1 MNGPYEIIPGV
12 QKDVFFPLY
21 ALDGTDILT
30 TSPTFASGDAKF
42 KVDGGTSTNF
52 TPQHRG
58 DGIYL
63 VSITAGSTT
72 AGNKSGLLVVRDLTS
87 PQTWLSTALE
97 VRILSLAEVASRYYD
112 GPVGPGV
119 YFQQTTGA
127 AGTTLGTNGTATN
140 PCSSIGDAKSI
151 ADTLGVNLIYM
162 LPDASATFTASAND
176 YHFYGTGNRSSAE
189 VILGG
194 QDIKNAKFE
203 GIKVSG
209 TSGATGD
216 ATFINCEL
224 DSVTGLRGLA
234 KECGLTG
241 TSSVIASTAMTFE
254 KCYSLVPGASTP
266 GLTFAASASVGFR
279 HYSGGIQ
286 FNSGAA
292 TNAVTVE
299 GVGKLVIAA
308 TCTSLAV
315 QVRGAWLVSDLG
327 TTSSLTYD
335 SHMQTALDILEDTGT
350 TIPGELA
357 SIETKI
363 DTVDT
368 VVDRIEID
376 TTSIET
382 KVDTVDTVVDAILVD
397 TGTDIPATLT
407 TIEGKVDTVDTVV
420 DAILIDTGTSL
431 PATLTTIDGKVD
443 TVDTVVDAIL
453 VDTGTDIPAQITA
466 LNDFDP
472 ATDAVANVTTVGSVT
487 GLNASLLDA
496 AITTRSTFDPATD
509 TVTNV
514 TNVASVTS
522 QVQSNLR
529 SVDGVALAT
538 HTAGKV
544 PADATATVSG
554 TVDAN
559 LIEVDGVTL
568 ATHTAGKVP
577 ADATATIGIA
587 AYLGAIWFD
596 DSAATTGTTIGT
608 HGLPD
613 APVNDFD
620 DAVALCKSTGL
631 NRIYAIASTCSP
643 TSTLTDLEIV
653 GIGSSTY
660 NFGGVV
666 HTNVRLVGMLV
677 FGICGAASNVSIDGG
692 TLSTTTTFKSV
703 DGVRSALL
711 NGTVALQGGSWSYF
725 DNCSHAASSP
735 LIFDMTANTS
745 SLAMSKF
752 SGEVTLS
759 NLDATNT
766 VVIDGQCSV
775 ILDSSCTGGRVYV
788 RGQIDVTDNSN
799 NTVTVTA
806 VTGVNLTEIMGQ
818 TAPVETWVR
827 ILNATIDAT
836 VTSGGGS
843 TDSWSST
850 GIPTTNDAQLID
862 KVGVFVD
869 GNAKLRGFV
878 VTGYTDS
885 TKTLTVDR
893 LNVAPSNGDR
903 FLIFA

>member
-12 QKDVFFPLY
+12 QKQVFFPLY

-30 TSPTFASGDAKF
+30 TSPTFASGDAKL

-52 TPQHRG
+52 TPQNRG
-58 DGIYL
+58 DGIYT
-63 VSITAGSTT
+63 VTITAGSTT
-72 AGNKSGLLVVRDLTS
+72 AGDENGLLVVRDLTS

-140 PCSSIGDAKSI
+140 PCSSIADAKSI

-216 ATFINCEL
+216 ATFVNCEL
-224 DSVTGLRGLA
+224 ESVTGLRGLA

-308 TCTSLAV
+308 SCTSLAV

-335 SHMQTALDILEDTGT
+335 SHMQTAMAILEDTGT

-357 SIETKI
+357 GIE
-363 DTVDT
+363 
-368 VVDRIEID
+368 
-376 TTSIET
+376 S

-397 TGTDIPATLT
+397 TGTDIPATL
-407 TIEGKVDTVDTVV
+407 
-420 DAILIDTGTSL
+420 A
-431 PATLTTIDGKVD
+431 TIDGKVD

-453 VDTGTDIPAQITA
+453 VDTGTDLPASLATIDGKVDAVDTVVDRILVDTGTDLKAQISA

-472 ATDAVANVTTVGSVT
+472 ATDTVANVTTVGSVT
-487 GLNASLLDA
+487 SPV
-496 AITTRSTFDPATD
+496 TT
-509 TVTNV
+509 TVTG
-514 TNVASVTS
+514 TIDA
-522 QVQSNLR
+522 NLIE
-529 SVDGVALAT
+529 VDGVALAT

-544 PADATATVSG
+544 PADATAIVSG
-554 TVDAN
+554 TMDAN
-559 LIEVDGVTL
+559 LVEVDGVSL
-568 ATHTAGKVP
+568 ASHASGHVPSDLKKVWGVDSAGVP
-577 ADATATIGIA
+577 ASDPYRLYGQVI
-587 AYLGAIWFD
+587 
-596 DSAATTGTTIGT
+596 DS
-608 HGLPD
+608 
-613 APVNDFD
+613 
-620 DAVALCKSTGL
+620 
-631 NRIYAIASTCSP
+631 
-643 TSTLTDLEIV
+643 
-653 GIGSSTY
+653 SSTY
-660 NFGGVV
+660 TQAR
-666 HTNVRLVGMLV
+666 TNLPTFMGLTS
-677 FGICGAASNVSIDGG
+677 SNVIVGRG
-692 TLSTTTTFKSV
+692 IRWLSGPLRGRISPV
-703 DGVRSALL
+703 E
-711 NGTVALQGGSWSYF
+711 SY
-725 DNCSHAASSP
+725 
-735 LIFDMTANTS
+735 
-745 SLAMSKF
+745 
-752 SGEVTLS
+752 
-759 NLDATNT
+759 
-766 VVIDGQCSV
+766 DGQ
-775 ILDSSCTGGRVYV
+775 
-788 RGQIDVTDNSN
+788 
-799 NTVTVTA
+799 
-806 VTGVNLTEIMGQ
+806 
-818 TAPVETWVR
+818 
-827 ILNATIDAT
+827 
-836 VTSGGGS
+836 
-843 TDSWSST
+843 T
-850 GIPTTNDAQLID
+850 GIVYFTEATTVPQ
-862 KVGVFVD
+862 
-869 GNAKLRGFV
+869 
-878 VTGYTDS
+878 
-885 TKTLTVDR
+885 
-893 LNVAPSNGDR
+893 NGDS
-903 FLIFA
+903 FELV

>member
-12 QKDVFFPLY
+12 QKEVYFPLY

-30 TSPTFASGDAKF
+30 TSPTFASGDAKL
-42 KVDGGTSTNF
+42 KVDGGASTNF

-58 DGIYL
+58 DGIYT

-72 AGNKSGLLVVRDLTS
+72 AGDENGLLVVRDLTS
-87 PQTWLSTALE
+87 PQTWLSTAVE
-97 VRILSLAEVASRYYD
+97 VRILSLAEVASKYYD

-127 AGTTLGTNGTATN
+127 AGSTLGTNGTSTN
-140 PCSSIGDAKSI
+140 PCSNIADAKLV
-151 ADTLGVNLIYM
+151 ANTLGVNLIYM
-162 LPDASATFTASAND
+162 LPDASATFSAAAND
-176 YHFYGTGNRSSAE
+176 YRFYGTGNRNSAE

-209 TSGATGD
+209 ISGATGD

-224 DSVTGLRGLA
+224 ESVTGLRGLA
-234 KECGLTG
+234 KECGLNG
-241 TSSVIASTAMTFE
+241 TCSVITSTSMTFE

-266 GLTFAASASVGFR
+266 GLTLAASASVGFR

-299 GVGKLVIAA
+299 GAGKLVIAA

-335 SHMQTALDILEDTGT
+335 THMQTTKDILEDTDT

-357 SIETKI
+357 GIESKI

-382 KVDTVDTVVDAILVD
+382 KVDTVDAVVDAILVD

-420 DAILIDTGTSL
+420 DAILIDTGTDI

-466 LNDFDP
+466 LNNFDP
-472 ATDAVANVTTVGSVT
+472 ATDTVASVTTVGSVT
-487 GLNASLLDA
+487 N
-496 AITTRSTFDPATD
+496 P
-509 TVTNV
+509 V
-514 TNVASVTS
+514 SVTGT
-522 QVQSNLR
+522 VDSNLIQ
-529 SVDGVALAT
+529 VDGVVLAT

-559 LIEVDGVTL
+559 LIEVDGVVL

-613 APVNDFD
+613 APVNNFD
-620 DAVALCKSTGL
+620 DAVTLCKSTGL
-631 NRIYAIASTCSP
+631 NRIYALASTCLP

-660 NFGGVV
+660 NFGSVV
-666 HTNVRLVGMLV
+666 HTNVRLVGMSV

-711 NGTVALQGGSWSYF
+711 NGTIALQGSSWSYF
-725 DNCSHAASSP
+725 DNCSHAASAP

-752 SGEVTLS
+752 SGEVTLR
-759 NLDATNT
+759 NLDASNT

-788 RGQIDVTDNSN
+788 RGQIDVTDNAS

-806 VTGVNLTEIMGQ
+806 VTGVNLTEIMGEK
-818 TAPVETWVR
+818 APVETWVR

-893 LNVAPSNGDR
+893 LNVAPGNGDR

>member
-12 QKDVFFPLY
+12 QKSVFFPLY

-30 TSPTFASGDAKF
+30 TSPTFASGDAKL

-58 DGIYL
+58 DGIYT
-63 VSITAGSTT
+63 VTITAGSTT
-72 AGNKSGLLVVRDLTS
+72 AGDENGLLVVRDLTS

-140 PCSSIGDAKSI
+140 PCSSIADAKSI

-162 LPDASATFTASAND
+162 LPDASATFTAAAND
-176 YHFYGTGNRSSAE
+176 YHFYGTGNQSSAE

-194 QDIKNAKFE
+194 QDFKNAKFE

-216 ATFINCEL
+216 ATFINCVL

-315 QVRGAWLVSDLG
+315 QVRGSWLVSDLG

-335 SHMQTALDILEDTGT
+335 SNMQTALDILEDTDT

-357 SIETKI
+357 GIEAKI

-397 TGTDIPATLT
+397 TNTDIPATLT

-420 DAILIDTGTSL
+420 DAILIDTGTDI
-431 PATLTTIDGKVD
+431 PATLVSIEGKVD
-443 TVDTVVDAIL
+443 TVDTVVDSIL
-453 VDTGTDIPAQITA
+453 VDTGTDLKAQISA

-472 ATDAVANVTTVGSVT
+472 ATDTVANVTTVGSVT
-487 GLNASLLDA
+487 NPV
-496 AITTRSTFDPATD
+496 TT
-509 TVTNV
+509 
-514 TNVASVTS
+514 
-522 QVQSNLR
+522 
-529 SVDGVALAT
+529 
-538 HTAGKV
+538 
-544 PADATATVSG
+544 TVSG

-559 LIEVDGVTL
+559 VIEVDGVAL
-568 ATHTAGKVP
+568 VAHTAGKVP
-577 ADATATIGIA
+577 ADATATISGTIDANVIEIDGVALALPHGAGRMPSDSTSGIDVYAGAVYFNSSGSSGALFGTHGTPVLPSSNESDAVTLAGSTGLRRIFVTGDSLFA
-587 AYLGAIWFD
+587 ASGSISNMHFEGVGGEGAFSANAQNVLGCSFRNLKITGSFNAVAAENWFD
-596 DSAATTGTTIGT
+596 GCEMQTPTFNSDVYLDNCLIAGGTTINSG
-608 HGLPD
+608 D
-613 APVNDFD
+613 
-620 DAVALCKSTGL
+620 
-631 NRIYAIASTCSP
+631 
-643 TSTLTDLEIV
+643 TLYLRHCAAK
-653 GIGSSTY
+653 GSSARFQLPGASASLINLGWSGDLTLASMT
-660 NFGGVV
+660 NSSEVLIEGVGFV
-666 HTNVRLVGMLV
+666 T
-677 FGICGAASNVSIDGG
+677 ID
-692 TLSTTTTFKSV
+692 V
-703 DGVRSALL
+703 
-711 NGTVALQGGSWSYF
+711 
-725 DNCSHAASSP
+725 
-735 LIFDMTANTS
+735 
-745 SLAMSKF
+745 
-752 SGEVTLS
+752 
-759 NLDATNT
+759 
-766 VVIDGQCSV
+766 
-775 ILDSSCTGGRVYV
+775 SCTGGRVTL
-788 RGQIDVTDNSN
+788 RGDVSYIDNSGGLVSVN
-799 NTVTVTA
+799 VD
-806 VTGVNLTEIMGQ
+806 TGVNLTSIAGDSGLADKLADYMGVTERTTVSGSATTQ
-818 TAPVETWVR
+818 SFSAAGLTSAYDNVYVDR
-827 ILNATIDAT
+827 IGRF
-836 VTSGGGS
+836 VTGTLAGHGF
-843 TDSWSST
+843 
-850 GIPTTNDAQLID
+850 L
-862 KVGVFVD
+862 V
-869 GNAKLRGFV
+869 RGFD
-878 VTGYTDS
+878 GG
-885 TKTLTVDR
+885 TKTLTTTELIAVPQ
-893 LNVAPSNGDR
+893 VGDR
-903 FLIFA
+903 FILES